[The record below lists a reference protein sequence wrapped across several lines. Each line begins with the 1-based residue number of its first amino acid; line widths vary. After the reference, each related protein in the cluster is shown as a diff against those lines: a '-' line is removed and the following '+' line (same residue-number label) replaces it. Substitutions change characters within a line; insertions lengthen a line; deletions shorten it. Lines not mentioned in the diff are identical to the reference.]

1 MRSKIHYYLRFIFGL
16 TQSEIKGFSFLFLLL
31 FFAFGIQQF
40 RAFQSEK
47 EMKLLFKPQYYEAKL
62 DSLKLKKQVY
72 EHQYARKFKSNNY
85 SKPKYQFTGQ
95 AFPAFRSQKTF
106 SKSAQLPIKNFDINS
121 ADSLLWI
128 SLPGIGPGFAKR
140 IMAYREKLGGFY
152 SVQQLKEVYGLDSLW
167 VNSHSKN
174 LHIGQGVYRKLS
186 LQKTEWKEFRHP
198 YLPYAQAKIFLNY
211 RRQHPEIHTFQALDQ
226 ILLLDKQVW
235 AKLRPY
241 LTFDE

>member
-40 RAFQSEK
+40 LAFQSEK

-62 DSLKLKKQVY
+62 DSLKLKKQAY
-72 EHQYARKFKSNNY
+72 EKQYARKFHSNNY
-85 SKPKYQFTGQ
+85 YKPKYQFAGQ
-95 AFPAFRSQKTF
+95 AFPAFRSQKIF

-198 YLPYAQAKIFLNY
+198 YLPYSQAKIFLTY
-211 RRQHPEIHTFQALDQ
+211 RKQHPEVSTFQDLDR
-226 ILLLDKQVW
+226 ILLLDKNVW
-235 AKLRPY
+235 NKLRPY
-241 LTFDE
+241 LD